1 MPRNSPILKVLYSID
16 SAKILLLSLFY
27 FSSLVL
33 PNLLFAQP
41 FSTIDVGYTFSKAN
55 QLDERYFERYQLSDQ
70 QSISLTVPYYFGNLV
85 GRVDKMDYKRISDS
99 TNYESLNFSLGLSLI
114 YRLLNIIFF
123 IPEGNFGIQ
132 KMQLGNT
139 SDSVERELFIGQRL
153 KLGVSIKNINIFYS
167 FEHRR
172 IFNYQRQSIIFNG
185 LGISVKLKLPTKVQD
200 VIS

>member
-123 IPEGNFGIQ
+123 NPEGNFGIQ